1 MKQKIRI
8 SREKSLSILALE
20 GIGSIG
26 SIIAGRLEHWK
37 EYRKIGWK
45 GCRKIGRLEAMQEDW
60 KAGRDAGRLEGW
72 KGCRKIGRLE
82 AMQEDW
88 KARRDA
94 GTLEH
99 WKGCRK
105 I

>member
-26 SIIAGRLEHWK
+26 SIIAGRLKH
-37 EYRKIGWK
+37 WK

-60 KAGRDAGRLEGW
+60 KAGRDA
-72 KGCRKIGRLE
+72 
-82 AMQEDW
+82 A
-88 KARRDA
+88 
-94 GTLEH
+94 TLES
-99 WKGCRK
+99 
-105 I
+105 

>member
-37 EYRKIGWK
+37 
-45 GCRKIGRLEAMQEDW
+45 GCRKNGRLEGMQEDW
-60 KAGRDAGRLEGW
+60 KAGE
-72 KGCRKIGRLE
+72 I
-82 AMQEDW
+82 
-88 KARRDA
+88 
-94 GTLEH
+94 
-99 WKGCRK
+99 
-105 I
+105 

>member
-26 SIIAGRLEHWK
+26 SIIAGRLKH
-37 EYRKIGWK
+37 
-45 GCRKIGRLEAMQEDW
+45 
-60 KAGRDAGRLEGW
+60 W

-94 GTLEH
+94 GIS
-99 WKGCRK
+99 K
-105 I
+105 